1 MTVYRLTRAVY
12 AATAFDGSRGRGRW
26 HRQGTPVV
34 YAADAPATALVET
47 LAHAESASLLVE
59 PYVVFRVTLD
69 PERHLLQLPPDELS
83 PDWQAFPWSD
93 GTQALG
99 TLWFETA
106 ASVALEVPS
115 AVVPSQR
122 NVLLNPRH
130 PLWKEIVV
138 EGPEPFPIDP
148 RLARVPQ
155 GSGRNL

>member
-12 AATAFDGSRGRGRW
+12 ADTAFAGSRGRGRW

-47 LAHAESASLLVE
+47 LAHAEAVSLLSD

-69 PERHLLQLPPDELS
+69 AERHLLRLPDDELP
-83 PDWQAFPWSD
+83 PDWQAFPWSNA
-93 GTQALG
+93 TQAIG

-115 AVVPSQR
+115 AVVPAQR

-130 PLWKEIVV
+130 TLWPEVVV

-148 RLARVPQ
+148 RLARVP
-155 GSGRNL
+155 